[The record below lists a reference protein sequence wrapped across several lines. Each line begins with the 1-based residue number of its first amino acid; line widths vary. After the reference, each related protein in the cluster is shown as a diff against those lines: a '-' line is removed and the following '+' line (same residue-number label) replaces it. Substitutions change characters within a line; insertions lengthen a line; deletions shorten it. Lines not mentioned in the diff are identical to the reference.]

1 MILTKLKLP
10 SLSKFLIFPFAFN
23 FSTSSPPHY
32 HHQQQPITNKP
43 YWTNIIHNLCTKYR
57 NVDEAL
63 RLLDTLCLH
72 GYQPVS
78 LNLSSIIHALCDS
91 KRFSEAHHRFLLSLS
106 SHLIPDERTCNVLIA
121 RLLHSKNP
129 HSTVHIIRSLLG
141 VKPEFVPSLTNFNRL
156 IDQFCMDLR
165 VDIAHRLVFYMMSM
179 GQFPNAVTYTTLIN
193 GYIRIGDLGV
203 AFKLF
208 DEMRDCGVFPNSLTY
223 SVLIGG
229 VFRKRDVA
237 YGTELMDKLWERMK
251 DEKDNPA
258 VNAAAFANLID
269 CLCREGYFNEV
280 FRIVESMPQGKS
292 VSEEFA
298 YSHMIDSLCRAGRNH
313 GASRVVYLM
322 RKKGFVPSLVSYNC
336 IIHGLCK
343 EGGCM
348 RASQLFEEGIEFG
361 YLPSEHTY
369 KLLVEGLC
377 RESDFNKARQVLHFM
392 LNKKGVDRA
401 RIYNI
406 YLRALCLVY
415 NKPTDLLN
423 ILVSM
428 LQNQC
433 QPDVITLNTVINGFC
448 KMGRIEEALKVLSD
462 MINGK
467 FCAPDVVTFTTV
479 VCGLL
484 DVGRTQEALDVLNR
498 AMPERGF
505 RPGVVTYNAVICSLF
520 KTQHA
525 KEAMRVFNCMVNE
538 GVTANGTTYTIV
550 IDGLCQ
556 SGQIEEAK
564 KFWDDVVWPSQI
576 HDDFV
581 YAAILKGLCHAGN
594 FNQACHFLYEL
605 VDSGAAPNIV
615 SYNIV
620 IDKLGLK
627 KEAYQIV
634 GEMRKNGLEP
644 DAVTWRILEKL
655 YGDVRKAFCTE
666 DFTTKI

>member
-1 MILTKLKLP
+1 MILTRLKLP
-10 SLSKFLIFPFAFN
+10 SLPKSPTFPFAFR
-23 FSTSSPPHY
+23 FSTSPPH
-32 HHQQQPITNKP
+32 HHLQQQPPITNKP
-43 YWTNIIHNLCTKYR
+43 YWTNKIHNLCTKHR

-72 GYQPVS
+72 GYHPDS
-78 LNLSSIIHALCDS
+78 LNLSSIIHALCDCN
-91 KRFSEAHHRFLLSLS
+91 RFSEAHHRFLLFLS
-106 SHLIPDERTCNVLIA
+106 SHLVPDERTCNVLIA
-121 RLLHSKNP
+121 RLLYSKTP
-129 HSTVHIIRSLLG
+129 LSTFHVIRSLL
-141 VKPEFVPSLTNFNRL
+141 
-156 IDQFCMDLR
+156 
-165 VDIAHRLVFYMMSM
+165 
-179 GQFPNAVTYTTLIN
+179 
-193 GYIRIGDLGV
+193 
-203 AFKLF
+203 
-208 DEMRDCGVFPNSLTY
+208 
-223 SVLIGG
+223 
-229 VFRKRDVA
+229 KRDYA
-237 YGTELMDKLWERMK
+237 YAMELMNKLWERMK
-251 DEKDNPA
+251 DVKDDPA

-298 YSHMIDSLCRAGRNH
+298 YGHMIDSLCRAGRNH

-348 RASQLFEEGIEFG
+348 RAYQLFEDGFEFG
-361 YLPSEHTY
+361 YLPSEYTY
-369 KLLVEGLC
+369 KVLVEGLC
-377 RESDFNKARQVLHFM
+377 RESDFHKGRQVLHFM
-392 LNKKGVDRA
+392 LNKKGADRI

-406 YLRALCLVY
+406 YLRALCLV
-415 NKPTDLLN
+415 NNNPTEFLN
-423 ILVSM
+423 VLVSM

-448 KMGRIEEALKVLSD
+448 KMGRIEDALQVLSD

-479 VCGLL
+479 ACGLL
-484 DVGRTQEALDVLNR
+484 DVGRTQEALDVLNQI
-498 AMPERGF
+498 MPERGL
-505 RPGVVTYNAVICSLF
+505 RPGVITYNAVLRGLF

-525 KEAMRVFNCMVNE
+525 DEAMGVFNCMVNE
-538 GVTANGTTYTIV
+538 GVTANCTTYAIV
-550 IDGLCQ
+550 VDGLCQ
-556 SGQIEEAK
+556 YGQIEEAK
-564 KFWDDVVWPSQI
+564 KFWDDVIWPSQI

-581 YAAILKGLCHAGN
+581 YAAILKGQCQASN
-594 FNQACHFLYEL
+594 FNLACHFLYEL
-605 VDSGAAPNIV
+605 VDSGVTPNTV

-620 IDKLGLK
+620 INKACKLGLE

-655 YGDVRKAFCTE
+655 HGDVRKTFCT
-666 DFTTKI
+666 DDSLLKS